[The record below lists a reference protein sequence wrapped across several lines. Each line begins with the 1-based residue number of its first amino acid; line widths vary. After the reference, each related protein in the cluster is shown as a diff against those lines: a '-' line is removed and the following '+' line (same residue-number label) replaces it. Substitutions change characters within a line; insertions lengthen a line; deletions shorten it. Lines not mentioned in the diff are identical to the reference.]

1 LSRNLFIE
9 YVLSYILIIIIN
21 KSNNI
26 NEKFQNYDTTGHL
39 LYLLFKLNELTLGY
53 FHHSLILIGHQP
65 FYQLPQMN
73 QIEAELGVLTPITIF
88 VPAYT
93 RTEII
98 TILQNILA
106 RMKEIYFYT
115 LGSRILEERVLFSKG
130 WGNHRQKTAF

>member
-1 LSRNLFIE
+1 M
-9 YVLSYILIIIIN
+9 
-21 KSNNI
+21 
-26 NEKFQNYDTTGHL
+26 
-39 LYLLFKLNELTLGY
+39 NELTLGY

-65 FYQLPQMN
+65 FYQLPQIN

-130 WGNHRQKTAF
+130 GVIIGKKPLFKIRWR

>member
-1 LSRNLFIE
+1 MSRNLFIK
-9 YVLSYILIIIIN
+9 YVLLYISIIIIN
-21 KSNNI
+21 EYNST
-26 NEKFQNYDTTGHL
+26 NEKFENYDTTGHL

-53 FHHSLILIGHQP
+53 FHHTLILIGHQP

-98 TILQNILA
+98 TILQNILT
-106 RMKEIYFYT
+106 RMNKSISFFF
-115 LGSRILEERVLFSKG
+115 LINFVL
-130 WGNHRQKTAF
+130 